1 MTKMTIL
8 QRAVVL
14 CILQIVVAQV
24 QIKPSP
30 LTGIMGQNLTVTCT
44 FPVNTNDII
53 LRVGDDDISSLT
65 SKFLGGNP
73 RGSTAFEYRY
83 GPLEASDDGAVFEC
97 DDTTGNRDST
107 HLFLIGKSR
116 L

>member
-1 MTKMTIL
+1 MVKTML
-8 QRAVVL
+8 RRVVVL
-14 CILQIVVAQV
+14 CLLQMIVAQV
-24 QIKPSP
+24 QIRPKS
-30 LTGIMGQNLTVTCT
+30 LTGIRGQIVSVTCS
-44 FPVNTNDII
+44 FPVNTQNIL
-53 LRVGDDDISSLT
+53 LRVGDSDISSLM

-107 HLFLIGKSR
+107 TLVLD
-116 L
+116 